1 MFFAGLYVNLILLS
15 NYNLQNMKSN
25 KVILFLIIFS
35 FFALLICCCV
45 FMFTLSSVPAYEN
58 DYSTQVVKSGD
69 EMQNVAIIEING
81 IISSQKQIDLWGNET
96 PDMASEII
104 NQIDQAQNDDDIKA
118 MLLKVNTP
126 GGEAYASKLI
136 HNQLVEFKE
145 SGKPLVALMQDT
157 AASGGYM
164 VSVPAD
170 EIVASEITTT
180 GSIGVIVTGTDF
192 EELYKKLGI
201 KEFTVINSEGD
212 MKVLENL
219 EDKESESYKILQAIL
234 DDVYNDFVE
243 MVANGRS
250 MSKAEVIEVADG
262 RIYSGKQAKDLGLVD
277 ELGEEKEA
285 FDLVASLADLD
296 NPNFIKY
303 ENDGNPFSLYSMSLK
318 KILFPELSAVE
329 SKKPG
334 LSVQY
339 LMKI

>member
-1 MFFAGLYVNLILLS
+1 
-15 NYNLQNMKSN
+15 
-25 KVILFLIIFS
+25 
-35 FFALLICCCV
+35 
-45 FMFTLSSVPAYEN
+45 MFTLSSVPAYQN
-58 DYSTQVVKSGD
+58 NYSTQVVRSGD
-69 EMQNVAIIEING
+69 ETQTVAVIEIDG

-104 NQIDQAQNDDDIKA
+104 NKINQAQNDESVKA
-118 MLLKVNTP
+118 ILLKVNTP

-136 HNQLVEFKE
+136 HNKLVEFKE
-145 SGKPLVALMQDT
+145 TGKPLVVLMQDT

-164 VSVPAD
+164 VSAPAD

-192 EELYKKLGI
+192 DELYKKLGI
-201 KEFTVINSEGD
+201 QEFTIINSEGD

-219 EDKESESYKILQAIL
+219 NDKESESYKILQGIL

-243 MVANGRS
+243 MVANGRG
-250 MSKAEVIEVADG
+250 MTKAEVIEIADG

-277 ELGEEKEA
+277 QLGEEKEA
-285 FDLVASLADLD
+285 FESVANLANLD
-296 NPNFIKY
+296 NPNFVRY
-303 ENDGNPFSLYSMSLK
+303 ENDDNPFSLYSLSLK

>member
-1 MFFAGLYVNLILLS
+1 
-15 NYNLQNMKSN
+15 
-25 KVILFLIIFS
+25 
-35 FFALLICCCV
+35 
-45 FMFTLSSVPAYEN
+45 MFTLSSVPAYQN
-58 DYSTQVVKSGD
+58 NYSTQVVRSGD
-69 EMQNVAIIEING
+69 ETQTVAVIEIDG

-104 NQIDQAQNDDDIKA
+104 NKINQAQNDESVKA
-118 MLLKVNTP
+118 ILLKVNTP

-136 HNQLVEFKE
+136 HNKLVEFKE
-145 SGKPLVALMQDT
+145 TGKPLVVLMQDT

-164 VSVPAD
+164 VSAPAD

-192 EELYKKLGI
+192 DELYKKLGI
-201 KEFTVINSEGD
+201 QEFNIINSEGD

-219 EDKESESYKILQAIL
+219 NDKESESYKILQGIL
-234 DDVYNDFVE
+234 DDVYNDFVD
-243 MVANGRS
+243 MVANGRG
-250 MSKAEVIEVADG
+250 MTKAEVIEVADG

-277 ELGEEKEA
+277 QLGEEKEA
-285 FDLVASLADLD
+285 FKSVASLADLD
-296 NPNFIKY
+296 NPNFVRY
-303 ENDGNPFSLYSMSLK
+303 ENDDNPFSLYSLSLK

>member
-1 MFFAGLYVNLILLS
+1 
-15 NYNLQNMKSN
+15 
-25 KVILFLIIFS
+25 
-35 FFALLICCCV
+35 
-45 FMFTLSSVPAYEN
+45 MFTLSSVPAYQN
-58 DYSTQVVKSGD
+58 NYSSQVLQSGD
-69 EMQNVAIIEING
+69 ETQTVAVIEIDG

-104 NQIDQAQNDDDIKA
+104 NKIDQAQNDESVKA
-118 MLLKVNTP
+118 ILLKVNTP

-136 HNQLVEFKE
+136 HNKLVEFKE
-145 SGKPLVALMQDT
+145 TGKPLVVLMQDT

-164 VSVPAD
+164 VSAPAD

-192 EELYKKLGI
+192 DELYKKLGI
-201 KEFTVINSEGD
+201 QEFNIINSEGD

-219 EDKESESYKILQAIL
+219 NDKESESYKILQGIL
-234 DDVYNDFVE
+234 DDVYNDFVD
-243 MVANGRS
+243 MVANGRG
-250 MSKAEVIEVADG
+250 MTKAEVIEVADG

-277 ELGEEKEA
+277 QLGEEKEA
-285 FDLVASLADLD
+285 FKSVASLADLD
-296 NPNFIKY
+296 NPNFVRY
-303 ENDGNPFSLYSMSLK
+303 ENDDNPFSLYSLSLK

>member
-1 MFFAGLYVNLILLS
+1 
-15 NYNLQNMKSN
+15 MKSN
-25 KVILFLIIFS
+25 KLILFLIISS

-45 FMFTLSSVPAYEN
+45 FMFTISTVPLEEN
-58 DYSTQVVKSGD
+58 NFSTQTLQSGD
-69 EMQNVAIIEING
+69 KTQSVAVIEVNG

-96 PDMASEII
+96 PDMANEII
-104 NQIDQAQNDDDIKA
+104 NQIDQAQDDENVKA
-118 MLLKVNTP
+118 LLLKVDSP

-136 HNQLVEFKE
+136 HNKLIEFKE
-145 SGKPLVALMQDT
+145 SGKPLVALMQNT

-164 VSVPAD
+164 VSAPAD
-170 EIVASEITTT
+170 QIVASEITTT

-201 KEFTVINSEGD
+201 QEFTVINSEGD

-219 EDKESESYKILQAIL
+219 EDKESESYQILQGIL

-243 MVANGRS
+243 IVANGRG
-250 MSKAEVIEVADG
+250 MTRAEVIEIADG
-262 RIYSGKQAKDLGLVD
+262 RIYSGKQAKDLGLID

-285 FDLVASLADLD
+285 YDLVTSLANLE

-303 ENDGNPFSLYSMSLK
+303 KNEGSPFSLYSMSLK

>member
-1 MFFAGLYVNLILLS
+1 
-15 NYNLQNMKSN
+15 MKSN
-25 KVILFLIIFS
+25 KVILFLIILS
-35 FFALLICCCV
+35 FFTLLICCCV
-45 FMFTLSSVPAYEN
+45 FMFTLSSVPLDEN
-58 DYSTQVVKSGD
+58 NYSSQTLQSGD
-69 EMQNVAIIEING
+69 ETQTVAVVEING

-96 PDMASEII
+96 PDMANEII
-104 NQIDQAQNDDDIKA
+104 NQIDQAQDDENVKA
-118 MLLKVNTP
+118 MLLKVDSP

-136 HNQLVEFKE
+136 HNKLIEFKE
-145 SGKPLVALMQDT
+145 SGKPIVALMQNT

-164 VSVPAD
+164 VSAPAD
-170 EIVASEITTT
+170 KIVASEISTT

-201 KEFTVINSEGD
+201 QEFTVINSEGD

-219 EDKESESYKILQAIL
+219 EDKESESYQILQGIL

-243 MVANGRS
+243 IVANGRG
-250 MSKAEVIEVADG
+250 MTRAEVIEIADG

-285 FDLVASLADLD
+285 FDLVTSLANLD
-296 NPNFIKY
+296 NPNYIRY
-303 ENDGNPFSLYSMSLK
+303 ENEGNPFSLYSMSLK

>member
-1 MFFAGLYVNLILLS
+1 
-15 NYNLQNMKSN
+15 MKSN
-25 KVILFLIIFS
+25 KVILFLIVFS

-45 FMFTLSSVPAYEN
+45 FMFTISSVPLDEN
-58 DYSTQVVKSGD
+58 NYSTQIVKSGD
-69 EMQNVAIIEING
+69 ETQTVAIVEIDG
-81 IISSQKQIDLWGNET
+81 IISSQKQVDLWGNET
-96 PDMASEII
+96 PDMASDII
-104 NQIDQAQNDDDIKA
+104 NKIEQAQNDESIKA
-118 MLLKVNTP
+118 LLIKVNSP

-136 HNQLVEFKE
+136 HNKLVEFKE
-145 SGKPLVALMQDT
+145 TGKPLVALMQDT

-192 EELYKKLGI
+192 DEFYKKIGI
-201 KEFTVINSEGD
+201 QQYTIINSEGN

-219 EDKESESYKILQAIL
+219 EDKESESYKILQGIL
-234 DDVYNDFVE
+234 DDVYDDFVV
-243 MVANGRS
+243 MVANGRN
-250 MSKAEVIEVADG
+250 MTNAEVTEIADG

-285 FDLVASLADLD
+285 FDLVASLANLD
-296 NPNFIKY
+296 NPNFVRY
-303 ENDGNPFSLYSMSLK
+303 ENDGNPFSLYSVSLK
-318 KILFPELSAVE
+318 KILFPELAAVE
-329 SKKPG
+329 SKMPG